1 MNEET
6 SNILAAV
13 VFWLIISSPMLI
25 AIIWSHLKK
34 QKRGRR

>member
-1 MNEET
+1 MNTET
-6 SNILAAV
+6 ENILIAV

-25 AIIWSHLKK
+25 AIIWSHFKK